1 MTVENSRQAGQA
13 LMAGS
18 VLGLLIFIVGAI
30 RRSYAV
36 IAIPVFAI
44 VAVGSA
50 LGFWIGYT
58 MAVQDWDNP
67 ADFGVDDEP
76 EG

>member
-1 MTVENSRQAGQA
+1 MTVESSRQAGQA

-18 VLGLLIFIVGAI
+18 VLALLIFAFGAMK
-30 RRSYAV
+30 RSYAV
-36 IAIPVFAI
+36 VAIPVFAV

-50 LGFWIGYT
+50 LGFWVGYT
-58 MAVQDWDNP
+58 MAVQDWDDP

-76 EG
+76 VG

>member
-1 MTVENSRQAGQA
+1 VTVESSRQAGQA

-18 VLGLLIFIVGAI
+18 VLALLIFLVGAMK
-30 RRSYAV
+30 RSYAV
-36 IAIPVFAI
+36 VAIPVFAV

-50 LGFWIGYT
+50 LGFWVGYT
-58 MAVQDWDNP
+58 MAVQDWDDP

-76 EG
+76 VG

>member
-18 VLGLLIFIVGAI
+18 VLALLIFIVGAMK
-30 RRSYAV
+30 RSYAV

-44 VAVGSA
+44 VAVGAA

-67 ADFGVDDEP
+67 ADFGVEDEP
-76 EG
+76 EA

>member
-1 MTVENSRQAGQA
+1 MTVESSRQAGQA

-18 VLGLLIFIVGAI
+18 VLALLIFLVGAMK
-30 RRSYAV
+30 RSYAV
-36 IAIPVFAI
+36 VAIPVFAV

-50 LGFWIGYT
+50 LGFWVGYT
-58 MAVQDWDNP
+58 MAVQDWDDP

-76 EG
+76 VG

>member
-18 VLGLLIFIVGAI
+18 VLTLLLFVIGAMK
-30 RRSYAV
+30 RSYAV
-36 IAIPVFAI
+36 VAIPVLALVAI
-44 VAVGSA
+44 GSA
-50 LGFWIGYT
+50 LGFWVGYT
-58 MAVQDWDNP
+58 MAVQDWDDP

-76 EG
+76 EA

>member
-1 MTVENSRQAGQA
+1 MTVDNSRQAGQA

-18 VLGLLIFIVGAI
+18 ALALLLFLVGAMK
-30 RRSYAV
+30 RSYAV

-50 LGFWIGYT
+50 LGFWVGYT
-58 MAVQDWDNP
+58 MAVQDWDDP

-76 EG
+76 DV